1 MKLRWILAL
10 LVSVVL
16 GSPTAIA
23 GSPSDPFA
31 VPGAPIELGRTYVL
45 ESTIFGDSRSINILL
60 PDGYDDPK
68 NADVRYP
75 VLYLLDGGAGWQ
87 DFTHIAS
94 MVHQGGLWGANA
106 PVIVVGIESK
116 DRRAEFTRPT
126 SNASEI
132 RDFPTSG
139 RAETFHRF
147 LVQELRP
154 AVIRRFRT
162 SGEDGL
168 IGESLA
174 GLFVV
179 DEALRHGAS
188 FRHYIA
194 VSPSLWWDDERLAR
208 DAANLLSSKP
218 QSERS
223 LWLSIADEGGTMQD
237 GVDRIVAALRN
248 QTSQNVHWSFQPYPA
263 EKHSTIYHL
272 AATRAIRDT
281 FPAPPSA
288 K

>member
-1 MKLRWILAL
+1 MTVRWIIMLLA
-10 LVSVVL
+10 SIAL
-16 GSPTAIA
+16 GSPAAITAS
-23 GSPSDPFA
+23 SPDPFA
-31 VPGAPIELGRTYVL
+31 APGTAIELGRTYEFESAVL
-45 ESTIFGDSRSINILL
+45 GDSRRINILL

-68 NADVRYP
+68 SADLHYA

-106 PVIVVGIESK
+106 PMIVVGIESK

-126 SNASEI
+126 SNTSEM
-132 RDFPTSG
+132 RDFPTNG
-139 RAETFHRF
+139 NAEAFHRF
-147 LVQELRP
+147 LVQELKP
-154 AVIRRFRT
+154 TVTRRFRT

-208 DAANLLSSKP
+208 DAANLLSSAP
-218 QSERS
+218 QAERS

-237 GVDRIVAALRN
+237 GMDRIIAALR
-248 QTSQNVHWSFQPYPA
+248 SQPSKNVRWTFLPYPT
-263 EKHSTIYHL
+263 EKHSTTYHL
-272 AATRAIRDT
+272 AATRAVRET
-281 FPAPPSA
+281 FPAPHSG